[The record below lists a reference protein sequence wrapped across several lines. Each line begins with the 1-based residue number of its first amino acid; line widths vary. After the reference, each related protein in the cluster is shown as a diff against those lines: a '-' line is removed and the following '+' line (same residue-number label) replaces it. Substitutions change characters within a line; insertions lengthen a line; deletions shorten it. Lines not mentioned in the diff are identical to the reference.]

1 MEALGRR
8 PDSPA
13 TWAGRRRRPG
23 TVRTGPGELR
33 CPGGCTCTH
42 RQDHAHGQAPWP
54 STAASRRGGT
64 AYTGR
69 TELPALQG
77 PLLLDSAPEGGGG
90 RAAGLWLQRRH
101 QGCVGLTAWAP
112 GSVSWG
118 LPATHVV
125 CACRRRVAQ
134 HQETQRSVTVPSP
147 RRARSLVTS
156 EAGNRVPTAAPSAAA
171 SPGPSKAPSMSSPA
185 PVRRFWP
192 PKLCMCCSL
201 PQAPQ
206 GELGPAGP
214 PAGFSCAEPVSPCR
228 PPKPNPLLWALPAE
242 VHSAGCG
249 CSSLPGSKAAACV
262 LVLTCGRGWK
272 DLSCLLL

>member
-1 MEALGRR
+1 MSASSCRG
-8 PDSPA
+8 SPRW
-13 TWAGRRRRPG
+13 TWLAFLVFSASKGVSEQRISLL
-23 TVRTGPGELR
+23 VLSAVC
-33 CPGGCTCTH
+33 CPGRHQSQMCADLNTM
-42 RQDHAHGQAPWP
+42 
-54 STAASRRGGT
+54 
-64 AYTGR
+64 
-69 TELPALQG
+69 LPAPGKSAVRLG
-77 PLLLDSAPEGGGG
+77 PAADSTPEGGGG